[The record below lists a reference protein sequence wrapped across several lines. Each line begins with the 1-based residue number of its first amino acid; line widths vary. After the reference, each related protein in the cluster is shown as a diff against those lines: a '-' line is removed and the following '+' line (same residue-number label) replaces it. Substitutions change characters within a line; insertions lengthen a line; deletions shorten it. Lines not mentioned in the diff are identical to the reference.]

1 MEHKR
6 GNLTK
11 KQARIAQLICEQK
24 TTKEIAHELGI
35 CKRTVESIK
44 AKIMFE
50 IEAKNSVGI
59 AIYAIKNKIWSFE
72 NSTVI

>member
-1 MEHKR
+1 MK
-6 GNLTK
+6 LTK

-35 CKRTVESIK
+35 CKRSVESLK

-50 IEAKNSVGI
+50 TDSKNSVGI

-72 NSTVI
+72 NTTVI